1 MKKIVISL
9 SFLSTL
15 IFAANYADTVD
26 MLANDAKVLNDTAM
40 SSLDAMTESKAKL
53 SEYET
58 KLNKYA
64 DEVAHFSQQQ
74 SVDFTDKKEALQAMD
89 GIEEL
94 SSQLVVVAKEL
105 MYLSSHQADNASDDY
120 KTTLAALLKTTLRLS
135 DDIGTMS
142 DRILTMADKIGVMA
156 DRIVETQKI
165 QSKNLNTTT
174 ALVHTSMNMASA
186 NTGTNTKAR
195 AGVSSSMQS
204 HSMQQSGQ
212 TQSMTGMAR

>member
-15 IFAANYADTVD
+15 MFAANYADTVD

-64 DEVAHFSQQQ
+64 DEVAEFSQQKA
-74 SVDFTDKKEALQAMD
+74 VEFTDTKEALQAMN
-89 GIEEL
+89 GIEKL
-94 SSQLVVVAKEL
+94 SSQSVVMAKEL

-120 KTTLAALLKTTLRLS
+120 KATLKSLSKTALRLS
-135 DDIGTMS
+135 DDIGKMS
-142 DRILTMADKIGVMA
+142 DRILVMADKIGVMA
-156 DRIVETQKI
+156 DRIVQTQKI
-165 QSKNLNTTT
+165 QSKNLNATL
-174 ALVHTSMNMASA
+174 ALVHSSENSASLNA
-186 NTGTNTKAR
+186 TTQARSGDSNTMQSN
-195 AGVSSSMQS
+195 SMQEN
-204 HSMQQSGQ
+204 GQ
-212 TQSMTGMAR
+212 TQNMAASSR